1 MNCLRVHV
9 CCRLVAA
16 AAHGWV
22 QLFSGVSRELEASAE
37 DIFPMSLSAES
48 VDVDAVAQEAVR
60 GDSQEITTLG
70 RVVMDGNRRG
80 HDVVHGR

>member
-1 MNCLRVHV
+1 
-9 CCRLVAA
+9 
-16 AAHGWV
+16 
-22 QLFSGVSRELEASAE
+22 
-37 DIFPMSLSAES
+37 MSLSADS

-80 HDVVHGR
+80 HDVVHER